1 MGSPQSGATTELSRA
16 GRAGSDALRI
26 NLFSFEQ
33 YTASDSF
40 SGLELVQQWESQIGS
55 DDWCIHLPDSR
66 LSKDKDK
73 DTNIA
78 KKQRSYQMI
87 GGSIL
92 LIPGFSVLLLLLP
105 EKN

>member
-1 MGSPQSGATTELSRA
+1 MGSPQSGATSELSRA

-78 KKQRSYQMI
+78 KKRKIISNDWWI
-87 GGSIL
+87 HLIDTRL
-92 LIPGFSVLLLLLP
+92 LSPFTFTA
-105 EKN
+105 

>member
-1 MGSPQSGATTELSRA
+1 MGSPQSGATSELSRA

-40 SGLELVQQWESQIGS
+40 SELVQQWESQIGS

-73 DTNIA
+73 DKDKDTNIA
-78 KKQRSYQMI
+78 KKTKDHI
-87 GGSIL
+87 
-92 LIPGFSVLLLLLP
+92 
-105 EKN
+105 K